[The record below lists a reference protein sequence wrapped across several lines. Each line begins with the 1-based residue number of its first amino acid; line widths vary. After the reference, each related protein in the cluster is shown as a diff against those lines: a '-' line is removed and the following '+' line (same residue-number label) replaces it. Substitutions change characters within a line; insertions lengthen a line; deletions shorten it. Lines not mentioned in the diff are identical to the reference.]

1 MKWPEDYPFP
11 ESVLGRGRDFRSVIA
26 LIWYCIRSISI
37 ASNRACWFIA
47 MEVGVSSI
55 PVSEVSMLRPNCSHA
70 LHVSQFHIHIQFY
83 CEEHTSIGESYA
95 RFAFCKD
102 VDTLKHAAERLQ
114 KLKQYLA

>member
-55 PVSEVSMLRPNCSHA
+55 PVSEVKIFAVHAVAEELTMPVSDSSTARNTPPSARIMRGLRSA
-70 LHVSQFHIHIQFY
+70 R
-83 CEEHTSIGESYA
+83 TSTPSS
-95 RFAFCKD
+95 R
-102 VDTLKHAAERLQ
+102 Q
-114 KLKQYLA
+114 

>member
-11 ESVLGRGRDFRSVIA
+11 ESVLGRGRDFRLVIA
-26 LIWYCIRSISI
+26 FLVWYCIRSISI

-70 LHVSQFHIHIQFY
+70 SHVSQYRIQFY